1 MKHILSEHT
10 LLKLSDFISS
20 GLGLHFP
27 KERWN
32 DLERKL
38 VPAANNCGFND
49 IEQFALHLISAQQ
62 HSQSLEV
69 LAAHV
74 TINETFFW
82 REPETFEA
90 LMQKIL
96 PELVSLRQK
105 EKCIR
110 IWSAGCSSGEEPY
123 SIAIALSRVIPNI
136 SSWNITILATDV
148 NLHVL
153 RKAAEGEYSHW
164 SFRNAPK
171 WLRENYCVQREK
183 NKYSVIPAIRDMVKF
198 EYLNLAED
206 VFPSP
211 LNNTNAMDIVF
222 CRNVLMYFTND
233 CSGKVTN
240 RLYNAL
246 QHGGYLIVS
255 ASELSVQNFSEFT
268 HINLPGAVVFR
279 KPFTKNKRQNKVPVM
294 ESPREE
300 LSFQLPV
307 SPNSIYHP
315 ITLPPDKIEEKVT
328 DTYELL
334 PSLSSPVENS
344 TVILDEVLKED
355 RTTEQHIIEIRDL
368 ANRGKLNEAKAACEE
383 AIATYKLDPRL
394 YYLQAIIL
402 QENNQLSEAIVSLKR
417 AMYIDSNFVLSYY
430 ALGNIYKQLGKTKSA
445 QKNYKIVLSLLSKCK
460 VEDILPESEGLT
472 AGRFKEILSASIQA
486 GANYDGN

>member
-69 LAAHV
+69 LAAHL

-164 SFRNAPK
+164 SFRN
-171 WLRENYCVQREK
+171 
-183 NKYSVIPAIRDMVKF
+183 
-198 EYLNLAED
+198 
-206 VFPSP
+206 
-211 LNNTNAMDIVF
+211 
-222 CRNVLMYFTND
+222 
-233 CSGKVTN
+233 G
-240 RLYNAL
+240 
-246 QHGGYLIVS
+246 
-255 ASELSVQNFSEFT
+255 
-268 HINLPGAVVFR
+268 
-279 KPFTKNKRQNKVPVM
+279 
-294 ESPREE
+294 
-300 LSFQLPV
+300 
-307 SPNSIYHP
+307 
-315 ITLPPDKIEEKVT
+315 
-328 DTYELL
+328 
-334 PSLSSPVENS
+334 
-344 TVILDEVLKED
+344 
-355 RTTEQHIIEIRDL
+355 
-368 ANRGKLNEAKAACEE
+368 
-383 AIATYKLDPRL
+383 
-394 YYLQAIIL
+394 
-402 QENNQLSEAIVSLKR
+402 
-417 AMYIDSNFVLSYY
+417 
-430 ALGNIYKQLGKTKSA
+430 
-445 QKNYKIVLSLLSKCK
+445 
-460 VEDILPESEGLT
+460 
-472 AGRFKEILSASIQA
+472 
-486 GANYDGN
+486 